1 MRIVPDSPGNK
12 SKDLARST
20 SPAHAGHQSPDR
32 LLALEDEQELRQR
45 LDLWHHPASRSF
57 SSKVLTGLVYSL
69 PEQAV
74 YTSAENDKAERQIS
88 LASSNGRRGWS
99 VARVRRAIRG
109 DHKPMLT
116 AKRSAFNDTNQAPS
130 GPPPPR
136 HSPVSPLTRA
146 RLVARGLVALLWI
159 LLQACL

>member
-74 YTSAENDKAERQIS
+74 YTLAENDKAERQIS
-88 LASSNGRRGWS
+88 LASSILESDPDPISANPPQTPPAFEHVVKDMPAEESRGALPDRAPLAVLESAAKQAS
-99 VARVRRAIRG
+99 VEAAVVRW
-109 DHKPMLT
+109 
-116 AKRSAFNDTNQAPS
+116 APDS
-130 GPPPPR
+130 CR
-136 HSPVSPLTRA
+136 
-146 RLVARGLVALLWI
+146 
-159 LLQACL
+159 